1 MPEAPMPHG
10 RTPPGGSPPPRGPL
24 LAYLAALAALAGIPI
39 HLYWAAGGTWGLP
52 GGAAAAGLPGVRATN
67 LAVSVLLACGA
78 AFLYGLTRP
87 WSRRP
92 PALLM
97 LAPVWAGAVMCLSHG
112 LFGMATKSLYA
123 AGVQSAVSWPG
134 HLTAA
139 QKNLAALYDL
149 ELARAHCRPCPLR
162 GPCLAGAVERGEP
175 HGVWGGEIFERGVII
190 ARKRPRGRPR
200 LPDRPRVAQLRPR
213 TDRPRAHISGPGA
226 AGPAAR
232 PPKQAKDLPGRP
244 GRLPFVLSLSRTT
257 AGISPA
263 REGPAHRRGN
273 QTTGHAA

>member
-1 MPEAPMPHG
+1 MRDTATASGADSADQAARDKAAAPDTAMPEAPMPHG
-10 RTPPGGSPPPRGPL
+10 RTSPGGCPPPRGPL

-149 ELARAHCRPCPLR
+149 GVFEPWFLIQGLLLA
-162 GPCLAGAVERGEP
+162 LAG
-175 HGVWGGEIFERGVII
+175 HWF
-190 ARKRPRGRPR
+190 ARTATGCRQWT
-200 LPDRPRVAQLRPR
+200 LSL
-213 TDRPRAHISGPGA
+213 A
-226 AGPAAR
+226 AGI
-232 PPKQAKDLPGRP
+232 
-244 GRLPFVLSLSRTT
+244 VLID
-257 AGISPA
+257 AFGIA
-263 REGPAHRRGN
+263 LAVTHHRF
-273 QTTGHAA
+273 AVS

>member
-1 MPEAPMPHG
+1 M
-10 RTPPGGSPPPRGPL
+10 
-24 LAYLAALAALAGIPI
+24 
-39 HLYWAAGGTWGLP
+39 
-52 GGAAAAGLPGVRATN
+52 RATN

-149 ELARAHCRPCPLR
+149 GVFEPWFLIQGLLLA
-162 GPCLAGAVERGEP
+162 LAG
-175 HGVWGGEIFERGVII
+175 HWF
-190 ARKRPRGRPR
+190 ARTATGCRQWT
-200 LPDRPRVAQLRPR
+200 LSL
-213 TDRPRAHISGPGA
+213 A
-226 AGPAAR
+226 AGI
-232 PPKQAKDLPGRP
+232 
-244 GRLPFVLSLSRTT
+244 VLID
-257 AGISPA
+257 AFGIA
-263 REGPAHRRGN
+263 LAVTHHRF
-273 QTTGHAA
+273 AVS